1 MSIFMNNSVIQYTA
15 FNKSLQ
21 SDIQTNYRRY
31 EQTIIRVERRIKT
44 VNISNTN
51 EWICSISVKTT

>member
-15 FNKSLQ
+15 FNKSLK

>member
-1 MSIFMNNSVIQYTA
+1 MNNSVIQYTA
-15 FNKSLQ
+15 FNKSLK

>member
-1 MSIFMNNSVIQYTA
+1 MNNSVIQFTA
-15 FNKSLQ
+15 FNKSLK

>member
-1 MSIFMNNSVIQYTA
+1 MNNSVIQYTA